1 MVIHSQMVGFCF
13 FFYIAHINSKSG
25 WWFHR
30 LVISILT
37 WDNEFQWLS
46 ICSEAG
52 GSSCRKYD
60 DGTFAETPSFSV
72 SFTLTNPSTNITLP
86 MFDGRTQIFNG
97 KTLSSLVKR
106 SCEADACW
114 YQQEQ
119 VQWYQWC
126 RWSPGMVQC
135 WSQGRHNTGHT
146 MPRKFSIGKRSWCAM
161 KRSLQRIF
169 PLWGTSRCGTCQ
181 LGVGCP
187 KTPSSNSTSIQKPWS
202 MHALPVSR
210 LCFAQG
216 LLVQPFQWHQVDF
229 VGQSYHHQSNLI
241 ISWYRKMDADEIPFL
256 PKAPTYIYIY
266 WLVVWNMAFIF
277 HFIYGMSSFPLTS
290 SYVSRWLKPP
300 TRLYIHIYIYIYGAM
315 SGGLT
320 PPWTWRSLRE
330 NEVLNQW
337 ISCQTSPK
345 CSKWSWWS

>member
-25 WWFHR
+25 WWFHT

-37 WDNEFQWLS
+37 WDDEFQWLS

-60 DGTFAETPSFSV
+60 DGTFAETPSFSE
-72 SFTLTNPSTNITLP
+72 SFTLTNPSTSITLP

-106 SCEADACW
+106 SCAADACW

-169 PLWGTSRCGTCQ
+169 PLWGTSRCGTCWASDVQKRPPAIQ
-181 LGVGCP
+181 LQSKNLGLCMLFQGPVC
-187 KTPSSNSTSIQKPWS
+187 
-202 MHALPVSR
+202 ALRRVY
-210 LCFAQG
+210 L
-216 LLVQPFQWHQVDF
+216 
-229 VGQSYHHQSNLI
+229 SNL
-241 ISWYRKMDADEIPFL
+241 
-256 PKAPTYIYIY
+256 
-266 WLVVWNMAFIF
+266 
-277 HFIYGMSSFPLTS
+277 SSDT
-290 SYVSRWLKPP
+290 K
-300 TRLYIHIYIYIYGAM
+300 
-315 SGGLT
+315 
-320 PPWTWRSLRE
+320 
-330 NEVLNQW
+330 
-337 ISCQTSPK
+337 
-345 CSKWSWWS
+345 